1 MLILLICLDQII
13 KIYIKTHFKL
23 GQSLKLFNWFKLIFN
38 ENPGIGYGL
47 NLKSGYLEKLIIS
60 IIRIILIRNLIKKFF
75 YKQNCSSLY
84 KISICFLLAGAIS
97 NLIDCLFYGIL
108 FNKGVRFIN
117 HSWNFYEGISKIFYK
132 KGYSFFLCGCVVD
145 MFYVKLLKIKM
156 PNYIPLFRNVELKF
170 LNVIF
175 NLADLFLIMGG
186 IIFCIF
192 KFSPQAGFE
201 PATP

>member
-1 MLILLICLDQII
+1 MLILLIFLDQII

-23 GQSLKLFNWFKLIFN
+23 GQSLKIFNWFKLIFN
-38 ENPGIGYGL
+38 ENPGIGYGF
-47 NLKSGYLEKLIIS
+47 NLKYGYLEKLIIS
-60 IIRIILIRNLIKKFF
+60 IIRIILIRNLKFF
-75 YKQNCSSLY
+75 YKKNCSSLY
-84 KISICFLLAGAIS
+84 KISICLLLAGAIS
-97 NLIDCLFYGIL
+97 NLIDCLFYGII

-117 HSWNFYEGISKIFYK
+117 HSWNFYEGISNIFYK

-175 NLADLFLIMGG
+175 NLADLFIFMGV
-186 IIFCIF
+186 IILCSP
-192 KFSPQAGFE
+192 FSPGWI
-201 PATP
+201 

>member
-1 MLILLICLDQII
+1 MLILLIFLDQII
-13 KIYIKTHFKL
+13 KIYIKTHFQL
-23 GQSLKLFNWFKLIFN
+23 GQSLKIFNWFKLIFN
-38 ENPGIGYGL
+38 ENPGIGYGY
-47 NLKSGYLEKLIIS
+47 NLKYGYLEKLIIS
-60 IIRIILIRNLIKKFF
+60 IIRIILIINLKFF
-75 YKQNCSSLY
+75 SKKNCSSSLY
-84 KISICFLLAGAIS
+84 KISICLLLAGAIS
-97 NLIDCLFYGIL
+97 NLIDCLFYGII

-117 HSWNFYEGISKIFYK
+117 HSWNFYEGISNIFYK

-175 NLADLFLIMGG
+175 NLADLFIFMGV
-186 IIFCIF
+186 IIFCLF
-192 KFSPQAGFE
+192 KLFSPQAGFE

>member
-1 MLILLICLDQII
+1 MLIFLIFLDQII

-23 GQSLKLFNWFKLIFN
+23 GQSLKIFNWFKLIFN
-38 ENPGIGYGL
+38 ENPGMGYGF
-47 NLKSGYLEKLIIS
+47 NLKYGYLEKLIIS
-60 IIRIILIRNLIKKFF
+60 IIRIILIINLKFF
-75 YKQNCSSLY
+75 YKKNCSYLY
-84 KISICFLLAGAIS
+84 KISICFFLAGAIS
-97 NLIDCLFYGIL
+97 NLIDCLFYGII

-117 HSWNFYEGISKIFYK
+117 HYWNFYEGISNIFYK

-156 PNYIPLFRNVELKF
+156 PNYIPIFRNVELKF
-170 LNVIF
+170 FNVIF
-175 NLADLFLIMGG
+175 NLADLFIIMGV
-186 IIFCIF
+186 IILCIF

>member
-1 MLILLICLDQII
+1 MLILLIFLDQII

-23 GQSLKLFNWFKLIFN
+23 GQSLKIFNWLKLIFN
-38 ENPGIGYGL
+38 ENPGIGYGF
-47 NLKSGYLEKLIIS
+47 NLKYGYLEKLIIS
-60 IIRIILIRNLIKKFF
+60 IIRIILIINLKFF
-75 YKQNCSSLY
+75 YKKNCSY
-84 KISICFLLAGAIS
+84 KISICLLLAGAIS
-97 NLIDCLFYGIL
+97 NLIDCLFYGII

-117 HSWNFYEGISKIFYK
+117 HSWNFYEGISNIFSK

-175 NLADLFLIMGG
+175 NLADLFIFLGV
-186 IIFCIF
+186 IIFCLF
-192 KFSPQAGFE
+192 LPRLDLNQR
-201 PATP
+201 PPD

>member
-1 MLILLICLDQII
+1 MLILLIFLDQII

-23 GQSLKLFNWFKLIFN
+23 GQSLKIFNWFKLIFN

-47 NLKSGYLEKLIIS
+47 NLKYGYLEKLIIS
-60 IIRIILIRNLIKKFF
+60 LIRIILIINLKFF
-75 YKQNCSSLY
+75 YKKNCSYLD
-84 KISICFLLAGAIS
+84 KISICLFLAGAIS
-97 NLIDCLFYGIL
+97 NLIDCLFYGII

-117 HSWNFYEGISKIFYK
+117 HYWNFYEGISNIFYK

-156 PNYIPLFRNVELKF
+156 PNYIPIFRNVELKF
-170 LNVIF
+170 FNVIF
-175 NLADLFLIMGG
+175 NLADLFIIMGMG
-186 IIFCIF
+186 VIILCIF

>member
-1 MLILLICLDQII
+1 MLILLIFLDQII

-23 GQSLKLFNWFKLIFN
+23 GQSLKIFNWFKLIFN
-38 ENPGIGYGL
+38 ENPGIGYGF
-47 NLKSGYLEKLIIS
+47 NLKYGYLEKLIIS
-60 IIRIILIRNLIKKFF
+60 IIRIILIRNLKFF
-75 YKQNCSSLY
+75 YQKNCSSLY
-84 KISICFLLAGAIS
+84 KISICLLLAGAIS
-97 NLIDCLFYGIL
+97 NLIDCLFYGII

-117 HSWNFYEGISKIFYK
+117 HSWNFYEGISNIFYK

-175 NLADLFLIMGG
+175 NLADLFIFMGV
-186 IIFCIF
+186 IILC
-192 KFSPQAGFE
+192 SPQAGFE